1 MTACKDTWIR
11 TEVSSINA
19 FKLNN
24 LSAHT
29 FNTVSTTFY
38 NANKQ
43 YCNCVVRCNIRET
56 IAVATSSSIKPSNTE
71 VYGDLYPNIRF
82 TRAISHRTHQTYVC
96 KIVAENIYIIKTLH
110 RSFSYRVWCACNI
123 CTGHTHALSFILFF
137 LNIELQLEMQRFLRY
152 QFCKWSRCYI
162 VQCYIGIYVRR
173 DWQTA
178 SMLVIYLFFGRNH
191 FHWPKPTAYLS
202 FLHNKN
208 A

>member
-43 YCNCVVRCNIRET
+43 YCKCVVRCNIRET

-71 VYGDLYPNIRF
+71 VYGDVYPNIRF

-96 KIVAENIYIIKTLH
+96 KIVAENIYIIKPCIG
-110 RSFSYRVWCACNI
+110 RF
-123 CTGHTHALSFILFF
+123 HTES
-137 LNIELQLEMQRFLRY
+137 
-152 QFCKWSRCYI
+152 
-162 VQCYIGIYVRR
+162 YVR
-173 DWQTA
+173 A
-178 SMLVIYLFFGRNH
+178 IFVLVTLTRLALFYF
-191 FHWPKPTAYLS
+191 F
-202 FLHNKN
+202 
-208 A
+208 